1 MKTIII
7 VDASHLLHRFYHTNS
22 DDLYRAANMFRYR
35 LRGFLNQHPKAEMHI
50 CFDEGGSDYRNELYP
65 SYKNNRPPMPERMRE
80 LKHLFINVSVEL
92 SPFVYIQKGIEADDI
107 IASLTKRMR
116 SGNRIIILTCDKDL
130 NQLLAPNVSVINPFK
145 LNETTHS
152 NLRFIMGIDAAY
164 VTDYLSL
171 VGDTADGIVG
181 IDTIGKAR
189 AVRLITQYGSI
200 DDMLAMEDCNDP
212 LIELIQS
219 QSAKLHLNK
228 KLTTLLMDLPVDSYL
243 IQNI

>member
-7 VDASHLLHRFYHTNS
+7 VDASHLLHRFFHTNS
-22 DDLYRAANMFRYR
+22 DDLSRATNMYRYR
-35 LRGFLNQHPKAEMHI
+35 LQSFINAHRCHELHI
-50 CFDEGGSDYRNELYP
+50 CFDEGGSDYRRDLYDG
-65 SYKNNRPPMPERMRE
+65 YKRNRPPMPEAMRR
-80 LKHLFINVSVEL
+80 LKFMMIAVSLDLTPNV
-92 SPFVYIQKGIEADDI
+92 YMRKGIEADDI
-107 IASLTKRMR
+107 IASLTRR
-116 SGNRIIILTCDKDL
+116 HQGGYRVIILTCDKDL
-130 NQLLAPNVSVINPFK
+130 NQLLDVNVKIINPFK
-145 LNETTHS
+145 LNETTHD

-171 VGDTADGIVG
+171 VGDATDGISG

-189 AVRLITQYGSI
+189 AVRLITQWGSV

-219 QSAKLHLNK
+219 QSAKIHLNK